1 MFDRP
6 TPNEAVRLYRRISNS
21 AWRRYDREALC
32 YCKSK
37 RKKHPWLLN
46 HFKGA
51 DYTWRKC
58 TKSGEGDPFQAPDS
72 KSEYA
77 LRFPLE
83 NADRVTE
90 IYFEFNDPN
99 QVGQIAE
106 LEFDFS

>member
-6 TPNEAVRLYRRISNS
+6 TPIEAIKLYRRVSNS
-21 AWRRYDREALC
+21 AWRRYDKLFVTV
-32 YCKSK
+32 KV
-37 RKKHPWLLN
+37 RKEHPWLLN

-58 TKSGEGDPFQAPDS
+58 TKSGDGDPFQAPDS